1 MDTSTVK
8 RKRRRLT
15 ISLAV
20 IGFVVAVVIWAYS
33 ELTDSS
39 PPHFNFLLWTAFIVL
54 CPPSLLS
61 APLIDVEPGS
71 AGFTAMWLVIGLVNS
86 GLYAVIGMIL
96 GKFRW
101 KPDSQTVAGASGAV

>member
-1 MDTSTVK
+1 MDILEVK

-15 ISLAV
+15 IGLAIV
-20 IGFVVAVVIWAYS
+20 GFLVATVIWAYS

-39 PPHFNFLLWTAFIVL
+39 APHFNLALWTAFIVL

-71 AGFTAMWLVIGLVNS
+71 SGFTMMWLVIGLVNS
-86 GLYAVIGMIL
+86 GLYGAIGMVF
-96 GKFRW
+96 GKLRW
-101 KPDSQTVAGASGAV
+101 KPETETVLAGNGS